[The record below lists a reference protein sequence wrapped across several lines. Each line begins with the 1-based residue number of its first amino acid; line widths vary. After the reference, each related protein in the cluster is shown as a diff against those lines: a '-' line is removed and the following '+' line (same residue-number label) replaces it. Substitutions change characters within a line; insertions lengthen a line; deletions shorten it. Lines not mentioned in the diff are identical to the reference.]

1 MNKILKGHSLIAFAN
16 WAVSALVVIAVLFLG
31 RDVVSFYGK
40 QKKRPPERGTIVQK
54 VAVLGFNDYSPILQK
69 SPFGFSSRQLNSLA
83 IDSAKAAPVVMPVV
97 IGTIAGPKGLGY
109 AIFADK
115 AGKQDIFKVGDD
127 VFGAGVL
134 KRVEKDKV
142 VISSSGRSV
151 DVLFTDLSAIEPA
164 SNERK
169 AMSGSGASETAGG
182 AGYTINKERLLASLD
197 NPKQIMTDA
206 RFLPNMVEGS
216 QQGFVIKEV
225 KNDGIYQN
233 LGLQNNDVVMRI
245 NEFNISSP
253 EAALQA
259 MNALRGMDSINLDVI
274 RNGQKMTL
282 SYRIK

>member
-1 MNKILKGHSLIAFAN
+1 MNKFLKGHSLITFAN

-31 RDVVSFYGK
+31 RDIVSFYGK
-40 QKKRPPERGTIVQK
+40 QKKRPPERGKIAQT
-54 VAVLGFNDYSPILQK
+54 VAVPGFNDYSPILQK
-69 SPFGFSSRQLNSLA
+69 SPFGFSSNKLSSLA
-83 IDSAKAAPVVMPVV
+83 VDLAKAAPVVMPVV
-97 IGTIAGPKGLGY
+97 IGTIAGPRGAGY
-109 AIFADK
+109 AVFADK
-115 AGKQDIFKVGDD
+115 AGNQDIFKVGDD
-127 VFGAGVL
+127 VFGAGL
-134 KRVEKDKV
+134 LNKVEKDKV
-142 VISSSGRSV
+142 VINSGGRLV
-151 DVLFTDLSAIEPA
+151 DVLFANLSAIEPA
-164 SNERK
+164 S
-169 AMSGSGASETAGG
+169 GAKKGIPAGVSETAGG
-182 AGYTINKERLLASLD
+182 AGYTINKERLHASLD

-206 RFLPNMVEGS
+206 RFLPNMVEGG

-233 LGLQNNDVVMRI
+233 LGLLNNDVVMRI